1 MNFLFCKIAK
11 LSRAERSLIAKL
23 KNSPLLRDQSLII
36 RAPKKQETIKHF
48 DMSYIAGFVEN
59 MKIMLTDSDQP
70 EKDLE
75 HVHDFLTCLCVYTS
89 PDIDGKLIVIWDGP
103 SFAVKSGD
111 IFK

>member
-1 MNFLFCKIAK
+1 
-11 LSRAERSLIAKL
+11 
-23 KNSPLLRDQSLII
+23 
-36 RAPKKQETIKHF
+36 
-48 DMSYIAGFVEN
+48 MSYIAGFVEN